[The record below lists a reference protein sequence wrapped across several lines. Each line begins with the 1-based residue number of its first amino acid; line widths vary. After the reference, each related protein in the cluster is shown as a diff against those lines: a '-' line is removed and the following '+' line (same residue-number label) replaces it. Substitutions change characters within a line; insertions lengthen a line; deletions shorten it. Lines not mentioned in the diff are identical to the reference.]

1 MVMFSTTSSR
11 FSFLYR
17 DEHLG
22 FSKLKTKK
30 NERQKLM
37 LGGRG
42 GGYSDCLFGRNVEDK
57 KKISLQLKKTQP
69 LTLIFSFESCTSLH
83 RATQIQMWKSRCF
96 IFVFV
101 HFRPLFQDKCRLEWL
116 LWRRLLAFLVAWN
129 MFVWAAHVRTFEWNK
144 YVCMG
149 NGPALLSDR
158 ALGHWDLPL
167 SRSYLLSPLSLFDW
181 RLWGSIQLQST
192 DSAWS
197 LYLAKSLA
205 EMAED
210 SQ

>member
-1 MVMFSTTSSR
+1 
-11 FSFLYR
+11 
-17 DEHLG
+17 
-22 FSKLKTKK
+22 
-30 NERQKLM
+30 M
-37 LGGRG
+37 LGGG
-42 GGYSDCLFGRNVEDK
+42 EDN
-57 KKISLQLKKTQP
+57 KKISLQLKKQP
-69 LTLIFSFESCTSLH
+69 LTLKLYFESCISLH
-83 RATQIQMWKSRCF
+83 RATQMWKSWWF
-96 IFVFV
+96 IFVFA
-101 HFRPLFQDKCRLEWL
+101 HFRPLFQDKGRLEWL
-116 LWRRLLAFLVAWN
+116 LWRRLLAFLLAWN

-158 ALGHWDLPL
+158 ALGHWNLPF

>member
-30 NERQKLM
+30 WKTEINF
-37 LGGRG
+37 GGG
-42 GGYSDCLFGRNVEDK
+42 GGYS
-57 KKISLQLKKTQP
+57 
-69 LTLIFSFESCTSLH
+69 
-83 RATQIQMWKSRCF
+83 QIQMWKSRCF

-101 HFRPLFQDKCRLEWL
+101 HFRPLFQDKGRLEWL

-158 ALGHWDLPL
+158 ALGHWNLPL